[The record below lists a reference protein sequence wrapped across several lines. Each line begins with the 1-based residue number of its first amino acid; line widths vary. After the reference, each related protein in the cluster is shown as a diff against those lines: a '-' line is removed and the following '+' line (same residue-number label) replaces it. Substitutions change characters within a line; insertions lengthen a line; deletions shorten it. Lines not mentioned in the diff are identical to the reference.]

1 MTALHEI
8 AEHSVQSAISAARVA
23 MDKTPKR
30 RGRPPGA
37 PSMHRLKPSAV
48 SDRARAS
55 AAIVLEVLAG
65 IRGPGDAANA
75 LGVSAMRYYQLEKRA
90 VEGLVAA
97 CEPRPIGRQAGG
109 REDGRLAKECE
120 RLKQDVSRHQALL
133 RSAQRALGVAPAPA
147 HAGTAKPGPG
157 KRMKRK
163 PTVRALSIVNRLRSS
178 AAAAASGNAAQPSTM
193 PSDPGGG

>member
-1 MTALHEI
+1 MTALSE
-8 AEHSVQSAISAARVA
+8 AADRSVQSAVSAARA
-23 MDKTPKR
+23 AIAQTPKR

-37 PSMHRLKPSAV
+37 PPGHRLKPSAL
-48 SDRARAS
+48 SDAARTS
-55 AAIVLEVLAG
+55 AAVVLEVLAG
-65 IRGPGDAANA
+65 IRGPSDAAKA

-90 VEGLVAA
+90 VEGLVAG
-97 CEPRPIGRQAGG
+97 CEPRPMGRQPGV
-109 REDGRLAKECE
+109 RDDGRLQKECD

-147 HAGTAKPGPG
+147 ATGKPEPG

-178 AAAAASGNAAQPSTM
+178 GAAAAAASGGGGSSVSI